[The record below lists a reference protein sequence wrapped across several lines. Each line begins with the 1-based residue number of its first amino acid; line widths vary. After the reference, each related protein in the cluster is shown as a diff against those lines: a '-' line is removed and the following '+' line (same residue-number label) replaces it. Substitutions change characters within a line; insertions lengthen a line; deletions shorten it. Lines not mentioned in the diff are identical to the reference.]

1 MPATY
6 LGSSPIRTRK
16 SADGNSALSVAID
29 GNDGTPIV
37 KEVTVG
43 TSATQLVASSTKR
56 RSLLIVNNGT
66 AVVFIAPDNT
76 AAPGHGVPLPQYGYL
91 YDDSTL
97 SAWWGVVSTGTGDIR
112 ILEVD

>member
-1 MPATY
+1 MTLTLRGNQSVKTRSNTDGSGALTVA
-6 LGSSPIRTRK
+6 LG
-16 SADGNSALSVAID
+16 
-29 GNDGTPIV
+29 GNDGNPV
-37 KEVTVG
+37 VSEVTVG
-43 TSATQLVASSTKR
+43 TSATKLCSSSSKR
-56 RSLLIVNNGT
+56 RSVLIVNNGT